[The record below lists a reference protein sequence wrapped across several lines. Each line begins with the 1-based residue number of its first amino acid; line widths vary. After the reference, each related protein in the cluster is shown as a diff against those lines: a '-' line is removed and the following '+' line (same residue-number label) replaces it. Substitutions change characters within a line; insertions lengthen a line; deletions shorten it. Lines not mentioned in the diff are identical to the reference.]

1 MIFVHELGHFLAAKK
16 AGVGVEKFSIGFG
29 PRLWG
34 RRRGETEYL
43 ISAVPFGGYVK
54 MVGDNPEEEV
64 QDREKSFL
72 LKPVWK
78 RIMIV
83 VAGPASNLLSAVL
96 IMYMV
101 YIAGVPA
108 LLATIGTVNEDFP
121 AAAAGMLPGDA
132 IVAVDGDD
140 VLTWDDLTAIVHDS
154 AGIERQFSV
163 RRGEEVLIFSVT
175 PRASST
181 PNVFGEEVQ
190 IGLIGITPAE
200 EFTTIRFGPAEAL
213 GMSVRW
219 TYNTIRLTVVIIGK
233 IFSGVVPADNI
244 GGPLMIMQAVGQST
258 ERGLLDLIS
267 LVAYISV
274 ALGFFNLLPI
284 PVLDGGHLLFFLI
297 EAVRGKP
304 LSVRTREVLQQV
316 GLVLLVALMIF
327 ATKND
332 IYRFF
337 DK

>member
-1 MIFVHELGHFLAAKK
+1 MIFVHELGHFAAAKK
-16 AGVGVEKFSIGFG
+16 MGVGVEKFSIGFG

-34 RRRGETEYL
+34 WRRGETEYL

-54 MVGDNPEEEV
+54 MTGDNPDEEV

-96 IMYMV
+96 IMYVV
-101 YIAGVPA
+101 YVAGVPA

-121 AAAAGMLPGDA
+121 AAAAGMLPGDS
-132 IVAVDGDD
+132 IVAVDGEEIH
-140 VLTWDDLTAIVHDS
+140 TWDDLTAVVHDS
-154 AGIERQFSV
+154 AGIEKVFSV
-163 RRGEEVLIFSVT
+163 RRGEELLSFAVT
-175 PRASST
+175 PRASSA
-181 PNVFGEEVQ
+181 PNVFGEEMQ
-190 IGLIGITPAE
+190 IGLVGITPAE

-233 IFSGVVPADNI
+233 IFGGVVPADNI

-258 ERGLLDLIS
+258 ERGLVELLG

-284 PVLDGGHLLFFLI
+284 PVLDGGHLLFFVI
-297 EAVRGKP
+297 EAVRGRP
-304 LSVRTREVLQQV
+304 LSIRTREVLQQV

>member
-297 EAVRGKP
+297 EAVRGRP

>member
-1 MIFVHELGHFLAAKK
+1 MIFIHELGHFLAAKK

-29 PRLWG
+29 PRLWSM
-34 RRRGETEYL
+34 RRGETEYL
-43 ISAVPFGGYVK
+43 LSAVPFGGYVK
-54 MVGDNPEEEV
+54 MVGDNPDEEV
-64 QDREKSFL
+64 QNREKSFL

-78 RIMIV
+78 RTMIV
-83 VAGPASNLLSAVL
+83 FAGPAANMLSAVL

-108 LLATIGTVNEDFP
+108 LLAAIGTVNEDFP

-132 IVAVDGDD
+132 IVAVDGEEI
-140 VLTWDDLTAIVHDS
+140 LTWDELTAIVHDS
-154 AGIERQFSV
+154 AGIEMRFSV
-163 RRGEEVLIFSVT
+163 RRGEEVLSFDVT

-181 PNVFGEEVQ
+181 QNIFGEEVQ

-200 EFTTIRFGPAEAL
+200 EFTTIRFGPVEAL
-213 GMSVRW
+213 GMSVQW
-219 TYNTIRLTVVIIGK
+219 TYNTIKLTVVIIGK
-233 IFSGVVPADNI
+233 IFRGIVPADNI
-244 GGPLMIMQAVGQST
+244 GGPLMIMQAVGQSS
-258 ERGLLDLIS
+258 ERGLLNLLG

-297 EAVRGKP
+297 EAVRGRP
-304 LSVRTREVLQQV
+304 LSIRTREILQQV

-332 IYRFF
+332 LYRFF